1 MKMNFKNWI
10 KAFRLRTLPLSLSCI
25 GMGSF
30 LAYYHDS
37 FRWTIFVFSFLTTI
51 LLQILSNLAN
61 DYGDALFG
69 ADNEER
75 TGPKRLVQDGL
86 IPPIAMKRM
95 IWIFAVLS
103 FLSGILLLYVSKLNS
118 GTFIIFLV
126 LGIFAIAAAVNYTIS
141 VKKPYGYKGYG
152 DISVFIFFGLLA
164 VLGSYFL
171 QTRTLDAELL
181 LPAATCGFYATG
193 VLNINNIRDIGSDRM
208 AGKISI
214 PVRIGFQKAVIYHG
228 VLLFGGFL
236 LSVIFVFLNFET
248 TYQFLF
254 LISLPLFYRNFQAVK
269 NIGSSGLLDPYLKQL
284 SISTLIFVIL
294 FGLGLAMAVYY
305 RTNAL

>member
-1 MKMNFKNWI
+1 MNFNNWI

-37 FRWTIFVFSFLTTI
+37 FRWSIFIFSFLTTI

-75 TGPKRLVQDGL
+75 TGPKRQVQDGL
-86 IPPIAMKRM
+86 ISAGAMKRM
-95 IWIFAVLS
+95 IWFFAALS
-103 FLSGILLLYVSKLNS
+103 FLSGIVLLYLSQLKVI
-118 GTFIIFLV
+118 TFGIFLV
-126 LGIFAIAAAVNYTIS
+126 LGLLAITAAVSYTIS

-152 DISVFIFFGLLA
+152 DISVFVFFGLLA

-171 QTRTLDAELL
+171 HVRSLDIELL
-181 LPAATCGFYATG
+181 LPAATCGFFATG
-193 VLNINNIRDIGSDRM
+193 VLNINNIRDITSDRV

-214 PVRIGFQKAVIYHG
+214 PVRIGLQKAVIYHG
-228 VLLFGGFL
+228 ILLFGGFL
-236 LSVIFVFLNFET
+236 LSVIYVMVNFEIS
-248 TYQFLF
+248 YQFLF
-254 LISLPLFYRNFQAVK
+254 LITLPLFYRNFQAVK
-269 NIGSSGLLDPYLKQL
+269 NIGSSRLLDPYLKQL
-284 SISTLIFVIL
+284 SISTLIFVLL
-294 FGLGLAMAVYY
+294 FGAGLAVAVYF
-305 RTNAL
+305 RTNTF